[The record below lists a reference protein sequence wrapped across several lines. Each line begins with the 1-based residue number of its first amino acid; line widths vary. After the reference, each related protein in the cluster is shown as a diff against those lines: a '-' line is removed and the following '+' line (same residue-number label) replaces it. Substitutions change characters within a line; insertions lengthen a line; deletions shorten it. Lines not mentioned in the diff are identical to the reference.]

1 MGTTWHFG
9 EPEVPLRLLV
19 ISLLALAV
27 PVISSIGGE
36 STVAGRYEV
45 LVWLLALIPGFLLAY
60 YRGWSGIALGM
71 AAAMAV
77 FSVAQVY
84 LIATGQRVPDWPYL
98 LAITATLAFLS
109 LVGGEVTNQL
119 HEARERAERL
129 ALIDGL
135 TQMPNRRYF
144 ELVFQ
149 REYAAAE
156 RGRSLVVVVFDMD
169 GLKTINDTYG
179 HKAGDEA
186 LVAFAG
192 VLKANT
198 RSMNMSARLGGD
210 EFVSIVSDST
220 IEGALVFVE
229 RIQSAVSRLDGLA
242 AGISVSAGLAAYHEE
257 MTAPGFL
264 IEAADRALYEAKTEP
279 GSVTVARSV
288 PELGVSAGSAS

>member
-242 AGISVSAGLAAYHEE
+242 AGISVSAGLAAYHDE